1 MRDRNSPLTAE
12 EVASLDWAKG
22 DGLLPAIVQDV
33 ATGQVLMLGYVSPES
48 LAATFKSGFMTF
60 WSRSRQELWQKGAT
74 SGNRLAIRE
83 VRGDC
88 DDDTVLILAE
98 PEGPTCH
105 TGAVSCF
112 GGEAPGT
119 GWIAALEKVLAE
131 RATADPET
139 SYTARLLAKGP
150 KRIAQKVGEEGVE
163 TALAGVAGDDAELL
177 SEGADL
183 IYHLSVLL
191 ASRGLKWEQLVEV
204 LRERHK

>member
-1 MRDRNSPLTAE
+1 MRDRSSPLTPENA
-12 EVASLDWAKG
+12 ATLDWSKS
-22 DGLLPAIVQDV
+22 DGLLPAIVQDI

-48 LAATFKSGFMTF
+48 LAATFETGFATF
-60 WSRSRQELWQKGAT
+60 WSRSRAALWQKGET
-74 SGNRLAIRE
+74 SGNRLIVREIRA
-83 VRGDC
+83 DC

-119 GWIAALEKVLAE
+119 GWIGSLEKVLQE
-131 RATADPET
+131 RAGADPEI

-163 TALAGVAGDDAELL
+163 TALAGVSGDDDELL
-177 SEGADL
+177 SESADL
-183 IYHLSVLL
+183 VYHLSVLL
-191 ASRGLKWEQLVEV
+191 AARGRKWQDVIEV
-204 LRERHK
+204 LRARHR